1 MGTNSLKGSRLF
13 AAVALC
19 LLSVAPVFAESQP
32 LSLREAI
39 VTALSN
45 NPDLASQR
53 KEAGV
58 LDAAAM
64 RAGLL
69 PNPTLEVEVATG
81 ALTGSSDD
89 NTLSLGISQE
99 ILLGDKRS
107 KRRAVTERDQAAYRW
122 LLADRERALK
132 EQVQGAYCDVLL
144 AQERLGLARHSVEL
158 NRQLL
163 AVAEARL
170 AAGDIPELEMYLV
183 KVELTRSEGSLIE
196 LQRGLLDGRTK
207 LFTLMALAPGE
218 SPALSGS
225 LKSVDA
231 PTKGVGDLK
240 QLAMLQRP
248 DLKALHAALQ
258 KSDAEVALAEAEGI
272 PNLTAGL
279 ALSREAS
286 SMEIGGIEG
295 RETSYTV
302 GVKFSMPI
310 PVFDRNQA
318 GQQEAR
324 AKRSSAEI
332 RLQGAAATV
341 EREVETAHVSFI
353 NAEAVLSLYRSNI
366 LGQLDENLKLTQEAY
381 RLGEVGILA
390 VIEEQK
396 KYFEVSDGYLT
407 ALHARQIALNKL
419 ESAVAADINGGAQ

>member
-1 MGTNSLKGSRLF
+1 MGTNALKGTRLL
-13 AAVALC
+13 ATAILC
-19 LLSVAPVFAESQP
+19 LLAAVPVHADQQP
-32 LSLREAI
+32 LSLRQAI
-39 VTALSN
+39 TTALAN
-45 NPDLASQR
+45 NSDLASLR
-53 KEAGV
+53 EETGV
-58 LDAAAM
+58 LDAAAT

-69 PNPTLEVEVATG
+69 PNPTLEVEAATG
-81 ALTGSSDD
+81 ALTGSRDD
-89 NTLSLGISQE
+89 NNLSLGISQE
-99 ILLGDKRS
+99 FLLGEKRT
-107 KRRAVTERDQAAYRW
+107 KRRAVAEQDRTAYRW
-122 LLADRERALK
+122 LLADRERTLK
-132 EQVQGAYCDVLL
+132 EQVQDAYCDVLL

-196 LQRGLLDGRTK
+196 FQRGLLDGRAK

-218 SPALSGS
+218 APALSGS
-225 LKSVDA
+225 LRSTDA
-231 PTKGVGDLK
+231 PTKGESDLK
-240 QLAMLQRP
+240 KLAMLHRP

-258 KSDAEVALAEAEGI
+258 KHEAEVDLARAEGI

-279 ALSREAS
+279 ALSRDAS

-295 RETSYTV
+295 RETSYTI
-302 GVKFSMPI
+302 GLKLSIPI
-310 PVFDRNQA
+310 PVFDKNQA

-324 AKRSSAEI
+324 AKRSGAAL
-332 RLQGAAATV
+332 RLQAAAANV
-341 EREVETAHVSFI
+341 EREVETAQASLA
-353 NAEAVLSLYRSNI
+353 NAEKVLSLYHSNI
-366 LGQLDENLKLTQEAY
+366 LGQLDENLTLTQEAY

-396 KYFEVSDGYLT
+396 KYFEVSDSYLT
-407 ALHARQIALNKL
+407 ALHARQIALYRL